1 MYGLCSCSSLTTTI
15 GVRVCKATVG
25 VVVSAVTEPVVFSV
39 TVICGCAV
47 IASVELIV
55 VALLRA
61 IAEVL
66 GEDVVTCGTDFTSV
80 NEG

>member
-1 MYGLCSCSSLTTTI
+1 
-15 GVRVCKATVG
+15 
-25 VVVSAVTEPVVFSV
+25 VSAVTEPVVFSV